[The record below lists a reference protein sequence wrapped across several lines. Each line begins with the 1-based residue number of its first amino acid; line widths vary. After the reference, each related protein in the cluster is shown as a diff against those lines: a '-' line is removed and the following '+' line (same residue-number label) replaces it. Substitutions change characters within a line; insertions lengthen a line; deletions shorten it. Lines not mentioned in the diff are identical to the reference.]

1 MSEQEK
7 MDHLLREMMAATPQ
21 PSLSPAFDQRLKK
34 CLRPRRLDS
43 TGRWLMT
50 AYAILAGI
58 LSIWAMRSQSIDW
71 RVGAIAI
78 LAPLCVAGGDQR
90 KPSSPLWC
98 RSQSRNKNAPAP
110 TQLAH

>member
-78 LAPLCVAGGDQR
+78 LAPLCVAGVVQR
-90 KPSSPLWC
+90 RQRTRLAGRPDPS
-98 RSQSRNKNAPAP
+98 N
-110 TQLAH
+110 